1 MIIIVVVIPMGVV
14 HTRKMT
20 INCLLMSSSEA

>member
-1 MIIIVVVIPMGVV
+1 MIVIIVIPMIVV